1 MCRETLF
8 VIRTEHPGAQHG
20 ITTTSSRRNT
30 DLDAHPLRHA
40 SVTPAATKEEQAQ
53 HPPRFILSS
62 MPNAFRGSR
71 PYSHETRK
79 IGLKTF
85 YLPCGRRV
93 YLGGTLRRDQL
104 GKILFGLAQA
114 DHVD

>member
-1 MCRETLF
+1 MCPRTLF

-20 ITTTSSRRNT
+20 ITTTSSRSNT

>member
-1 MCRETLF
+1 
-8 VIRTEHPGAQHG
+8 
-20 ITTTSSRRNT
+20 
-30 DLDAHPLRHA
+30 
-40 SVTPAATKEEQAQ
+40 
-53 HPPRFILSS
+53 

-93 YLGGTLRRDQL
+93 SLGGTLRRDQL